1 LPEAAA
7 GWALWFAAPLLAV
20 SLAAAAAAAEGG
32 QASGNL
38 LDEDVA
44 VRNSQAAIGRTVGD
58 YRFTDGRGRKVRL
71 SDYRGK
77 PVIVSL
83 IYTGCSDVCPVV
95 SETLARAVEVARDTL
110 GADSF
115 HVLTIGFDSRHDT
128 PARMGAYARS
138 HGLNLVN
145 WDFLSTDADSADSLA
160 EDLGFVFIPSPRG
173 FDHLSQTTILDA
185 EGHVYGQ
192 VYGANFE
199 TPLLVGPLRELI
211 LGRDRDLAT
220 WTGIVNN
227 VRLFCTY
234 YDPASGRYRFDY
246 SIFIIIAM
254 GSLTLGTIAFF
265 LVRAWL
271 RDRHLHAG

>member
-1 LPEAAA
+1 MLEAAA
-7 GWALWFAAPLLAV
+7 GRASWGAISLLAMG
-20 SLAAAAAAAEGG
+20 LAAAAAKGG
-32 QASGNL
+32 EARTDL
-38 LDEDVA
+38 LDEDSA

-58 YRFTDGRGRKVRL
+58 YRFTDSRGRKVRL
-71 SDYRGK
+71 SDYRGR

-83 IYTGCSDVCPVV
+83 IYSSCSDVCPAI
-95 SETLARAVEVARDTL
+95 SETLARAVEVARETL

-138 HGLNLVN
+138 HGLDLAN
-145 WDFLSTDADSADSLA
+145 WDFLSTDADTADSLA
-160 EDLGFVFIPSPRG
+160 RDLGFVFVPSPRG
-173 FDHLSQTTILDA
+173 FDHLSQITILDP
-185 EGHVYGQ
+185 EGRVYGQ

-211 LGRDRDLAT
+211 LGRERDLTT
-220 WTGIVNN
+220 WSGIVNN

-246 SIFIIIAM
+246 SIFIIIGM
-254 GSLTLGTIAFF
+254 GGLTLGTIAFF
-265 LVRAWL
+265 LVRAWV